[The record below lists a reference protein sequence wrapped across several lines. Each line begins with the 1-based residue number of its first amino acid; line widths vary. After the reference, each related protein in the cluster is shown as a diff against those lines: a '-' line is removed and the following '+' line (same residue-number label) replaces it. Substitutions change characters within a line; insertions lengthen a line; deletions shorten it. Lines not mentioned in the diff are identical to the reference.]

1 MEFKF
6 RNSGL
11 QTGQRRRPLL
21 LKNAVIPSTGTHAI
35 FQLQRP
41 IGNQSILRLL
51 QDGRIPG
58 AAHDPV
64 QSRMSPGTAPTQGP
78 FLSPT
83 VRKVVSAGGHSL
95 EPAFLREAER
105 RFGEDLSAVRVH
117 TDSDAARS
125 ADALDADAYTY
136 GNHIAF
142 AQGKYLPKSG
152 AGRRVLAHELAHV
165 VQQRRGGTHLPS
177 FARGNSTLE
186 QSADRSAIN
195 FARGQGAV
203 GVQGAS
209 SVGVAR
215 LPRSLN
221 QTLLPSAL
229 RDDELQAEIAEIQ
242 LWLLINPISSP
253 DTAILQ
259 TALADLQAEAAKRPS
274 IATRGTVAH
283 TGTIGSGASQGTV
296 EARTGEQ
303 IQVGATK
310 AGNFLAL
317 GYSGANAANAR
328 WLQFVWFEMEVV
340 SPTVHGRLAGNIPTS
355 SGTKPFTTNPAA
367 PSWSVDTASVG
378 VDPLYIEGGG
388 MGIRDAATETMFD
401 QPGGASVA
409 PLFQATLSAVPGATS
424 ATFTAHFSTYL
435 LINSQVNYVVPWTAA
450 TIATVSGTT
459 ATVANVAYTV
469 GAAGAASSLPANL
482 RTVLHTAYPAYTH
495 VT

>member
-1 MEFKF
+1 MEFQF
-6 RNSGL
+6 RNSRP
-11 QTGQRRRPLL
+11 QTGRRKRPSLP
-21 LKNAVIPSTGTHAI
+21 KKAVVPSAGTHAI
-35 FQLQRP
+35 FQLQRA

-51 QDGRIPG
+51 QDGGIPG
-58 AAHDPV
+58 VAHGSV
-64 QSRMSPGTAPTQGP
+64 QSRMSSGTAPTQGP

-83 VRKVVSAGGHSL
+83 VRKVVSAGGNPL

-125 ADALDADAYTY
+125 ADVIDADAYTY

-142 AQGKYLPKSG
+142 AQGKYRPKSS

-165 VQQRRGGTHLPS
+165 VQQRRGGTRLPS
-177 FARGNSTLE
+177 FAPGDGMLE
-186 QSADRSAIN
+186 HSADRAASA
-195 FARGQGAV
+195 FARGRGFV
-203 GVQGAS
+203 DVQGAAS
-209 SVGVAR
+209 PGVAR

-221 QTLLPSAL
+221 QSLNPPAL
-229 RDDELQAEIAEIQ
+229 RDDELRAEIAEIQ
-242 LWLLINPISSP
+242 LWLSINPISSP
-253 DTAILQ
+253 DRANLQ

-283 TGTIGSGASQGTV
+283 TGTIGTGASQGTI

-303 IQVGATK
+303 IQVGTTK

-317 GYSGANAANAR
+317 GYAGANAANAR
-328 WLQFVWFEMEVV
+328 WLQFVWFEMQVA
-340 SPTVHGRLAGNIPTS
+340 SPTVNGRVAGSVPTT
-355 SGTKPFTTNPAA
+355 SGTLAFTTTPAA
-367 PSWSVDTASVG
+367 PNWSVDSDG
-378 VDPLYIEGGG
+378 INPFYIEGGA

-409 PLFQATLSAVPGATS
+409 PLFQAALSAVPGATS

-450 TIATVSGTT
+450 TTATVSGTT

-469 GAAGAASSLPANL
+469 GAAGAASSLPTNL
-482 RTVLHTAYPAYTH
+482 RTILHTIYPAYTH